1 MSLNPKLHENMA
13 SCVVDRIGVGGRSR
27 RRRKNYVGL
36 RWADNHGPRSQSTS
50 MLDLHW
56 PSKHNSGILLSRN
69 ENVAKLCLYFDVDP
83 SDWGEDE

>member
-1 MSLNPKLHENMA
+1 MKIWHHVLL
-13 SCVVDRIGVGGRSR
+13 IGLVWEGEVGEEGKTMLVSD
-27 RRRKNYVGL
+27 GP
-36 RWADNHGPRSQSTS
+36 DNHGPRSQSTS
-50 MLDLHW
+50 MLDLRW